1 MDAFFLPQFFT
12 PPPHKKKITFH
23 QPPSLSAHLSNHCSD
38 KILTYPSTLEVHT
51 LNAGARFMAYPK
63 L

>member
-12 PPPHKKKITFH
+12 CPPPQKKITFP
-23 QPPSLSAHLSNHCSD
+23 QPPSLSPHLSKHCSD

-51 LNAGARFMAYPK
+51 LNAGARFMTYPK